1 MTINWAEFTPLV
13 SFSGGALIGAAAL
26 FLMLTKG
33 RIMGVSGILAGLL
46 PPNSSFELFWR
57 LAFIAG
63 IIAGPLVLTG
73 FSLYTIEAVAVAK
86 DGVLYLAAL
95 LVGLGTAIG
104 SGCTSGHGICGLS
117 RLSLRSMM
125 AVATFVSAGVLAV
138 FVMRHLF

>member
-1 MTINWAEFTPLV
+1 MTINWTEFTPLM
-13 SFSGGALIGAAAL
+13 SFLGGVLIGAAA
-26 FLMLTKG
+26 FILMLTKG

-63 IIAGPLVLTG
+63 IIAGPLLLTRFG
-73 FSLYTIEAVAVAK
+73 LYNIEAVAVAE
-86 DGVLYLAAL
+86 GGILYLAAL

-117 RLSLRSMM
+117 RLSVRSMM
-125 AVATFVSAGVLAV
+125 AVATFVLAGVLAV
-138 FVMRHLF
+138 IVMRHLM